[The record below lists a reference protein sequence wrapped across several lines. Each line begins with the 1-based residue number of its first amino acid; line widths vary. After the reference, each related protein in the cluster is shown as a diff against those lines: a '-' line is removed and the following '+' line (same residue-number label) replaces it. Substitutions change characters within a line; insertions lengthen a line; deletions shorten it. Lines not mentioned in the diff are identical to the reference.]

1 MRNSKHTNPQN
12 GYERN
17 ISRNKR
23 YRFEGFAPL
32 ASVISKSAFQLL
44 AILTANRSASRIL
57 AQQWP
62 NSRKVESREDK
73 TASNTPGRGQNRQR
87 GSALDREGKNGRRQI
102 TGKGEVRLGRG
113 AKQAKEKQTWQGTS
127 GEQAWQG
134 GQNGQGGGKRAWREE
149 QNEQGAG
156 LAERKKGGLMS
167 DDLLSCLTA
176 EKWAAKKMKP
186 ERKAPAFERNPDRLR
201 ALGNPLRFSRTLAN
215 YETVNLAKIVISV
228 LQYIHC
234 RTVENFTHFA
244 LSCNPS
250 INHTRRLNAVF
261 IGFELE
267 L

>member
-23 YRFEGFAPL
+23 YRFEGFALL

-44 AILTANRSASRIL
+44 AIPAANRSASRIL

-62 NSRKVESREDK
+62 NSRKAESREDK
-73 TASNTPGRGQNRQR
+73 TAPNTPGRGQNGQG
-87 GSALDREGKNGRRQI
+87 GSAPGERGGTGR
-102 TGKGEVRLGRG
+102 
-113 AKQAKEKQTWQGTS
+113 
-127 GEQAWQG
+127 EQAWL
-134 GQNGQGGGKRAWREE
+134 RE
-149 QNEQGAG
+149 
-156 LAERKKGGLMS
+156 KKGGLMS
-167 DDLLSCLTA
+167 DDLLSRLTA
-176 EKWAAKKMKP
+176 ETWAAKKMKP

-234 RTVENFTHFA
+234 RTVENFTR
-244 LSCNPS
+244 LNISCNS
-250 INHTRRLNAVF
+250 FIKRTRRLNTLF
-261 IGFELE
+261 IGFELA

>member
-134 GQNGQGGGKRAWREE
+134 GGKTGKGGGSAP
-149 QNEQGAG
+149 G
-156 LAERKKGGLMS
+156 ER
-167 DDLLSCLTA
+167 
-176 EKWAAKKMKP
+176 
-186 ERKAPAFERNPDRLR
+186 
-201 ALGNPLRFSRTLAN
+201 SRTSREQAWQR
-215 YETVNLAKIVISV
+215 EKRGA
-228 LQYIHC
+228 
-234 RTVENFTHFA
+234 
-244 LSCNPS
+244 
-250 INHTRRLNAVF
+250 
-261 IGFELE
+261 
-267 L
+267 

>member
-17 ISRNKR
+17 FSRNKR
-23 YRFEGFAPL
+23 YRFEGFALL
-32 ASVISKSAFQLL
+32 AFAVLKSAFQLL

-62 NSRKVESREDK
+62 NSRKAESREDK
-73 TASNTPGRGQNRQR
+73 TAPNTPGRGQNRQR
-87 GSALDREGKNGRRQI
+87 RSK
-102 TGKGEVRLGRG
+102 LGRG
-113 AKQAKEKQTWQGTS
+113 DERGASLA
-127 GEQAWQG
+127 G
-134 GQNGQGGGKRAWREE
+134 GQNS
-149 QNEQGAG
+149 
-156 LAERKKGGLMS
+156 MS
-167 DDLLSCLTA
+167 DDLLSRLTA
-176 EKWAAKKMKP
+176 VKWAAKKMKP

-234 RTVENFTHFA
+234 RTVENFTHSA

>member
-1 MRNSKHTNPQN
+1 MRNSKHTNPQI

-23 YRFEGFAPL
+23 YCFEGFALL
-32 ASVISKSAFQLL
+32 AFAVLKSAFQLL
-44 AILTANRSASRIL
+44 AILAANRSASRIL

-62 NSRKVESREDK
+62 KSRKAESREDK
-73 TASNTPGRGQNRQR
+73 TAPNTPGRGAKRAKEKRAWQGQR
-87 GSALDREGKNGRRQI
+87 GNALDREGKNGRRQI

-113 AKQAKEKQTWQGTS
+113 AKQAKEKQTWQGDER
-127 GEQAWQG
+127 GANLAG
-134 GQNGQGGGKRAWREE
+134 GQNGQGA
-149 QNEQGAG
+149 NSAG
-156 LAERKKGGLMS
+156 EGQSSMS
-167 DDLLSCLTA
+167 DDLLSRLTA
-176 EKWAAKKMKP
+176 ETWATKKMKP

-234 RTVENFTHFA
+234 RTVKNFTR
-244 LSCNPS
+244 LNISCNS
-250 INHTRRLNAVF
+250 FIKRTRRLNTLF
-261 IGFELE
+261 IGFELA